1 MTSGILPGGVRI
13 ELTTPGADAYLEVIR
28 AVVGRAARLA
38 GYSFDG
44 IEDLV
49 LAVDEAAALLLST
62 QPESVRL
69 RIVDADGGL
78 EAMLHVRDPQHRWPP
93 EAVSEHTGWQ
103 VLHALCERVW
113 IASPQPGIGL
123 FQGLR

>member
-1 MTSGILPGGVRI
+1 MTGEIGLNGDRI
-13 ELTTPGADAYLEVIR
+13 ELAIPGEDAYLELIR

-38 GYSFDG
+38 GFSFDG

-49 LAVDEAAALLLST
+49 LAVDEAAVLLLT
-62 QPESVRL
+62 TRPESVRL
-69 RIVDADGGL
+69 RIAGADNGVDVL
-78 EAMLHVRDPQHRWPP
+78 LHVTEPQHRWPP
-93 EAVSEHTGWQ
+93 ESLAEHTGWQ

-113 IASPQPGIGL
+113 IAGPQPGIGL

>member
-1 MTSGILPGGVRI
+1 MTSEIRLESVRV
-13 ELTTPGADAYLEVIR
+13 ELTTPGAEAYLEVIR

-38 GYSFDG
+38 GFSFDG

-49 LAVDEAAALLLST
+49 LAVDEAAVLLLST
-62 QPESVRL
+62 RPESVRL
-69 RIVDADGGL
+69 RMVSVDGGI
-78 EAMLHVRDPQHRWPP
+78 EAMLHVKEPHHRWPP
-93 EAVSEHTGWQ
+93 EAVAEHTGWQ

-113 IASPQPGIGL
+113 IATPQPGIGL